1 MSIHPIRV
9 AAPLSRSAN
18 TTPLAGTE
26 AALPAFD
33 VVRVRA
39 DFPILARKVH
49 GQPLI
54 YFDNAATTQKPQVVL
69 QTLMHYY
76 SNDNANIHRAVHLL
90 SERATRAYEEARQKV
105 CRFLGAAEPRE
116 IIFVRGATEGINLV
130 AHSWGRANLRP
141 GDEIIL
147 SAMEHHSNIVPWQIL
162 CEQTGAV
169 LRVVPISDDGEF
181 LLDEYE
187 RLLSDRTRLVAVVY
201 VSNSLG
207 TITPVYRIIEL
218 AHAHGALVLLDGAQA
233 APHLPIDVQELDCDF
248 FVMSG
253 HKVYG
258 PTGIGVLYGKARLL
272 EQMPPYQGG
281 GDMIKS
287 VTFAKT
293 TYADLPNKFE
303 AGTPHIAGAI
313 GLGAALD
320 YLESLGRERVAAHEE
335 MLLRYATTR
344 MQDIPG
350 VRIIGNAPH
359 KAAVIS
365 FVVDDPPLAA
375 LDIGTKLDLE
385 GIAVRTGHHCCQ
397 PVMDRF
403 GIPGTTRISFALYN
417 TPAEI
422 DVFLEALRGLIADAA
437 RDYPTAQTLPHPL
450 LKEEEWIYPSAA
462 ADSPQAAAEELLE
475 EFELFE
481 DWADRYQ
488 YLLERGK
495 EIPPLPDIFRTEANR
510 VRGCQSTVYL
520 WARKKPGTVDV
531 IEFLADSD
539 AELVRGL
546 IALLQRLFSGQKAQ
560 DILSFDVEGF
570 FARLG
575 LDQHLTLGRRNG
587 LAAMVQRIRHLAA
600 ALTDRKEQ
608 GDLVKNDR
616 PILPESRENH

>member
-1 MSIHPIRV
+1 V
-9 AAPLSRSAN
+9 AVPSARGANAPPR
-18 TTPLAGTE
+18 
-26 AALPAFD
+26 ALD
-33 VVRVRA
+33 VERVRA
-39 DFPILARKVH
+39 DFPILGREVH

-69 QTLMHYY
+69 DSLLHYY
-76 SNDNANIHRAVHLL
+76 SNENANIHRGVHLL
-90 SERATRAYEEARQKV
+90 AERATRAYEEARQKV
-105 CRFLGAAEPRE
+105 CRFLGAADPRE
-116 IIFVRGATEGINLV
+116 IIFVRGTTEGINLV
-130 AHSWGRANLRP
+130 AQSWGRANLRA
-141 GDEIIL
+141 GDEIVL

-187 RLLSDRTRLVAVVY
+187 KLLNDRTRFVSVVH

-207 TITPVYRIIEL
+207 TITPVRRIIEL
-218 AHAHGALVLLDGAQA
+218 AHARGARVLLDGAQS
-233 APHLPIDVQELDCDF
+233 APHMPIDVQELNCDF
-248 FVMSG
+248 FAMSG
-253 HKVYG
+253 HKIYG
-258 PTGIGVLYGKARLL
+258 PTGIGVLYGKADLL
-272 EQMPPYQGG
+272 ERMPPYQGG

-320 YLESLGRERVAAHEE
+320 YVESVGRDRIAAHEA
-335 MLLRYATTR
+335 MLLHYATER
-344 MQDIPG
+344 MREIPG
-350 VRIIGNAPH
+350 VRLIGNAPD
-359 KAAVIS
+359 KAAVIA
-365 FVVDDPPLAA
+365 FVVDDPPIAA
-375 LDIGTKLDLE
+375 LDLGTKLDLE

-403 GIPGTTRISFALYN
+403 RIPGTTRISFAMYN
-417 TPAEI
+417 TTAEI
-422 DVFLEALRGLIADAA
+422 DVFLDALRNLIASAERRAGSVSDGEQSVAYA
-437 RDYPTAQTLPHPL
+437 SGSSEPAYPR
-450 LKEEEWIYPSAA
+450 AA
-462 ADSPQAAAEELLE
+462 ADNPQVAADELIE
-475 EFELFE
+475 EFELFD

-488 YLLERGK
+488 YLLERGE
-495 EIPPLPDIFRTEANR
+495 EIPPLPDAFRTEANR

-520 WARKKPGTVDV
+520 WARKKPGTSNV

-539 AELVRGL
+539 ADLVRGL
-546 IALLQRLFSGQKAQ
+546 IALLERLFSGQKAS

-587 LAAMVQRIRHLAA
+587 LAAMVQRIRRFAA
-600 ALTDRKEQ
+600 SLTDQKE
-608 GDLVKNDR
+608 
-616 PILPESRENH
+616 

>member
-1 MSIHPIRV
+1 MSIQPPSLIRG
-9 AAPLSRSAN
+9 
-18 TTPLAGTE
+18 GTGIS
-26 AALPAFD
+26 PAQNGHSEGFD
-33 VVRVRA
+33 VMRVRA
-39 DFPILARKVH
+39 DFPILSREVH

-54 YFDNAATTQKPQVVL
+54 YFDNAATTQKPQAVFDAL
-69 QTLMHYY
+69 LHYY
-76 SNDNANIHRAVHLL
+76 SNDNANIHRAVHQL

-116 IIFVRGATEGINLV
+116 IIFVRGTTEGINLV
-130 AHSWGRANLRP
+130 AQSWGRANLRA

-187 RLLSDRTRLVAVVY
+187 TLLSDRTRLVSMVH

-207 TITPVYRIIEL
+207 TITPVRRIIEL
-218 AHAHGALVLLDGAQA
+218 AHARGARVLLDGAQS
-233 APHLPIDVQELDCDF
+233 APHMPIDVQELDCDF
-248 FVMSG
+248 FAMSG
-253 HKVYG
+253 HKIYG
-258 PTGIGVLYGKARLL
+258 PTGIGVLYGKADLL
-272 EQMPPYQGG
+272 ERMPPYQGG

-293 TYADLPNKFE
+293 IYADLPNKFE

-320 YLESLGRERVAAHEE
+320 YVESVGRERIAAHEE
-335 MLLRYATTR
+335 MLLRYAMER
-344 MQDIPG
+344 MREIPG
-350 VRIIGNAPH
+350 VRLIGTAPD
-359 KAAVIS
+359 KAAVIA
-365 FVVDDPPLAA
+365 FVVDDPPIAA

-403 GIPGTTRISFALYN
+403 GIPGTTRISFAMYN
-417 TPAEI
+417 TTAEI
-422 DVFLEALRGLIADAA
+422 DVFLDALRNLIADASTRGQPAAPA
-437 RDYPTAQTLPHPL
+437 RTAEPAYPR
-450 LKEEEWIYPSAA
+450 AA
-462 ADSPQAAAEELLE
+462 AGSPQAAANELIE
-475 EFELFE
+475 EFELFD
-481 DWADRYQ
+481 DWVDRYQ

-495 EIPPLPDIFRTEANR
+495 EIPPLPDAFRTEVNR

-520 WARKKPGTVDV
+520 WARKKPGTADV

-539 AELVRGL
+539 ADLVRGL
-546 IALLQRLFSGQKAQ
+546 IALLERLFSGQKAA

-587 LAAMVQRIRHLAA
+587 LAAMVQRIRHFAA
-600 ALTDRKEQ
+600 TLTEPKE
-608 GDLVKNDR
+608 
-616 PILPESRENH
+616 

>member
-1 MSIHPIRV
+1 MP
-9 AAPLSRSAN
+9 RSAVSS
-18 TTPLAGTE
+18 GG
-26 AALPAFD
+26 FD
-33 VVRVRA
+33 VMRVRK
-39 DFPILARKVH
+39 DFPILSREVH

-54 YFDNAATTQKPQVVL
+54 YFDNAATTQKPQAVL
-69 QTLMHYY
+69 DALLQYY
-76 SNDNANIHRAVHLL
+76 TNDNANIHRAVHLL
-90 SERATRAYEEARQKV
+90 SERATRAYEDARRKV

-130 AHSWGRANLRP
+130 AHSWGRVNLRA

-147 SAMEHHSNIVPWQIL
+147 STMEHHSNIVPWQLL

-181 LLDEYE
+181 LLDEYQK
-187 RLLSDRTRLVAVVY
+187 LLNDRTRLVSVVH

-207 TITPVYRIIEL
+207 TIAPVRRIIEL
-218 AHAHGALVLLDGAQA
+218 ARACGALVLLDGAQS
-233 APHLPIDVQELDCDF
+233 APHLPIYVQELDCDF

-253 HKVYG
+253 HKIYA
-258 PTGIGVLYGKARLL
+258 PTGIGALYGKAHLL
-272 EQMPPYQGG
+272 ERMPPYQGG

-293 TYADLPNKFE
+293 TYADLPSKFE
-303 AGTPHIAGAI
+303 AGTPHIAGSI

-320 YLESLGRERVAAHEE
+320 YIESVGSERIAAHEE
-335 MLLRYATTR
+335 SLLRYATER
-344 MQDIPG
+344 MREIPG
-350 VRIIGNAPH
+350 VRLIGNAPH

-365 FVVDDPPLAA
+365 FVVEEPAISS

-417 TPAEI
+417 TTAEI
-422 DVFLEALRGLIADAA
+422 DVFLDALRGLIAEAA
-437 RDYPTAQTLPHPL
+437 AKNQPASPAKTIEPVYPR
-450 LKEEEWIYPSAA
+450 AA
-462 ADSPQAAAEELLE
+462 ADSPQAAADELIE

-481 DWADRYQ
+481 DWVERYQ
-488 YLLERGK
+488 YLIDRGE
-495 EIPPLPDIFRTEANR
+495 EIPLLPDAFRTEANR

-520 WARKKPGTVDV
+520 WARKKPGTADV

-539 AELVRGL
+539 ADIVRGL
-546 IALLQRLFSGQKAQ
+546 IALLERLFSGQKAKE
-560 DILSFDVEGF
+560 ILSFDIEGF

-587 LAAMVQRIRHLAA
+587 LAAMVQRIRHFAA
-600 ALTDRKEQ
+600 TLTGQKE
-608 GDLVKNDR
+608 
-616 PILPESRENH
+616 

>member
-1 MSIHPIRV
+1 MSIQPI
-9 AAPLSRSAN
+9 PLARPASRGAN
-18 TTPLAGTE
+18 ATPLA
-26 AALPAFD
+26 FD
-33 VVRVRA
+33 VMRVRA
-39 DFPILARKVH
+39 DFPILRCEVH

-54 YFDNAATTQKPQVVL
+54 YFDNAATTQKPQAVL
-69 QTLMHYY
+69 DALMHYY
-76 SNDNANIHRAVHLL
+76 SNDNANVHRAVHLL

-116 IIFVRGATEGINLV
+116 IIFVRGTTEGINLV
-130 AHSWGRANLRP
+130 AHSWGRTNLRP
-141 GDEIIL
+141 GEEIIL

-187 RLLSDRTRLVAVVY
+187 KLLNDRTRLVAVVH

-207 TITPVYRIIEL
+207 TITPVRRIIEL
-218 AHAHGALVLLDGAQA
+218 AHARGARVLLDGAQS

-258 PTGIGVLYGKARLL
+258 PTGIGVLYGKADLL
-272 EQMPPYQGG
+272 ERMPPYQGG
-281 GDMIKS
+281 GDMIKT

-313 GLGAALD
+313 GLGAAID
-320 YLESLGRERVAAHEE
+320 YLEAVGRERIAAHEE
-335 MLLRYATTR
+335 MLLRYATER
-344 MQDIPG
+344 MREIPG
-350 VRIIGNAPH
+350 VRLIGNAAH

-365 FVVDDPPLAA
+365 FVIDDPPMAA

-403 GIPGTTRISFALYN
+403 GIPGTTRLSFAMYN
-417 TPAEI
+417 TTAEI
-422 DVFLEALRGLIADAA
+422 DVFLAALRRILA
-437 RDYPTAQTLPHPL
+437 T
-450 LKEEEWIYPSAA
+450 AA
-462 ADSPQAAAEELLE
+462 AKDQPAAQARAAEPLYPRAAAESPQAAAAELIE
-475 EFELFE
+475 EFEMF
-481 DWADRYQ
+481 DNWGDRYQ
-488 YLLERGK
+488 YLLERGE
-495 EIPPLPDIFRTEANR
+495 EIPPLPDVYRTEANR

-520 WARKKPGTVDV
+520 WARVKPGTTDV

-546 IALLQRLFSGQKAQ
+546 IALLQRLFCGQKAD

-587 LAAMVQRIRHLAA
+587 LAAMVQRIRHFAA
-600 ALTDRKEQ
+600 TLTGRKAPANFGEKEKQ
-608 GDLVKNDR
+608 LSLGPKA
-616 PILPESRENH
+616 NHQEK